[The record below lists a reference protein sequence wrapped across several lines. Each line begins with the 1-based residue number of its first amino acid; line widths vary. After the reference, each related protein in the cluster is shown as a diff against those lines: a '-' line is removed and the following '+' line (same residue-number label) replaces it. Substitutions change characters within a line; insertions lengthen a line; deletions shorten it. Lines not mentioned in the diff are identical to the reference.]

1 MAHDLDSSDS
11 ESYRRGEKRSLDSE
25 TGSAISIASK
35 RPNIG
40 PDDEAFVKFLVPSVV
55 PGMIIGSA
63 GTTIAE
69 LMDATR
75 TSIKFSRGQETYP
88 GTGERVCC
96 ISGPIANICDAVREV
111 FAKMSDPG
119 HSRYD
124 DLQSSLGKFRMLVS
138 NIAAGMVI
146 GKSGQTIK
154 SLQEESDVK
163 IQISKKDDT
172 AALPERILT
181 ITAAST
187 EAVLRA
193 LGPILE
199 LTRNDPD
206 LQKWRKLLSYSN
218 YPAPSSRRIPSPA
231 TSTVLNN
238 SLAGVSGAGGM
249 GSAGMFNAHAM
260 SNLQSAVMAGAGG
273 GDYSSPTSFLSM
285 FQHPAYASAFA
296 NNSMAQQMAQAAAQ
310 QNSAGS
316 SFNTALL
323 SYSYAQSLMS
333 NSSYLGHMNPVMVDG
348 VNLMV
353 PGATLCTY
361 EIAVPEIMI
370 GSVIGHGA
378 KLLTDLMQATSTRI
392 TLSGKGEYIPG
403 TYNRKLTIIGP
414 ILSVQAAQMVVVQK
428 VMKEQE
434 VYRKQGLV

>member
-1 MAHDLDSSDS
+1 
-11 ESYRRGEKRSLDSE
+11 
-25 TGSAISIASK
+25 
-35 RPNIG
+35 
-40 PDDEAFVKFLVPSVV
+40 
-55 PGMIIGSA
+55 
-63 GTTIAE
+63 
-69 LMDATR
+69 
-75 TSIKFSRGQETYP
+75 
-88 GTGERVCC
+88 
-96 ISGPIANICDAVREV
+96 
-111 FAKMSDPG
+111 
-119 HSRYD
+119 
-124 DLQSSLGKFRMLVS
+124 MLVS

-154 SLQEESDVK
+154 SLQEEYDVK

-181 ITAAST
+181 ITASST
-187 EAVLRA
+187 EAILRA

-218 YPAPSSRRIPSPA
+218 YPATSSRIPSPA
-231 TSTVLNN
+231 TSTVLNS
-238 SLAGVSGAGGM
+238 SLAGAAAAGGM
-249 GSAGMFNAHAM
+249 GSGGMFNAM
-260 SNLQSAVMAGAGG
+260 SNLQSAVMAGSAGAVS
-273 GDYSSPTSFLSM
+273 GDYTSPASFLSM
-285 FQHPAYASAFA
+285 FQHPAYAAAFA
-296 NNSMAQQMAQAAAQ
+296 NNSMAQQMAQAAQQQQ
-310 QNSAGS
+310 QNAAGS
-316 SFNTALL
+316 SFNAALL

-370 GSVIGHGA
+370 SSVIGPGA
-378 KLLTDLMQATSTRI
+378 KLLTDLMHATSTRI

-428 VMKEQE
+428 IMKEQE

>member
-1 MAHDLDSSDS
+1 
-11 ESYRRGEKRSLDSE
+11 
-25 TGSAISIASK
+25 
-35 RPNIG
+35 
-40 PDDEAFVKFLVPSVV
+40 
-55 PGMIIGSA
+55 
-63 GTTIAE
+63 
-69 LMDATR
+69 
-75 TSIKFSRGQETYP
+75 
-88 GTGERVCC
+88 
-96 ISGPIANICDAVREV
+96 
-111 FAKMSDPG
+111 
-119 HSRYD
+119 
-124 DLQSSLGKFRMLVS
+124 MLVS

-285 FQHPAYASAFA
+285 FQHQHPAYASAFA